1 MIENLF
7 LPSSE
12 EDAMSWIQPISPDAA
27 EGATKKIIEDLRK
40 TKKPI
45 PKMFL
50 EMGRRPGVLAG
61 RETLRHAVHDGSS
74 LGTRRAELLAFYVA
88 AHGG

>member
-1 MIENLF
+1 
-7 LPSSE
+7 
-12 EDAMSWIQPISPDAA
+12 MSWIQPISPDAA
-27 EGATKKIIEDLRK
+27 EGETKEIIEGLRK
-40 TKKPI
+40 ARKPI

-50 EMGRRPGVLAG
+50 EMGRRPGILAG
-61 RETLRHAVHDGSS
+61 REMLRSSVHGGSS

>member
-1 MIENLF
+1 MN
-7 LPSSE
+7 
-12 EDAMSWIQPISPDAA
+12 WIQPISPDDA
-27 EGATKKIIEDLRK
+27 EGATKEIIDDLRK
-40 TKKPI
+40 AGKPL

-50 EMGRRPGVLAG
+50 EMGWRPDILAG
-61 RETLRHAVHDGSS
+61 RETLRRAVHGGSS

>member
-1 MIENLF
+1 
-7 LPSSE
+7 
-12 EDAMSWIQPISPDAA
+12 MSWIQPISPDAA
-27 EGATKKIIEDLRK
+27 QGATKEFIEGLRRAR
-40 TKKPI
+40 KPI

-61 RETLRHAVHDGSS
+61 RETLRHAVHGGSS
-74 LGTRRAELLAFYVA
+74 LGARRAELLAFYVA

>member
-1 MIENLF
+1 MN
-7 LPSSE
+7 
-12 EDAMSWIQPISPDAA
+12 WIQPISPDAA
-27 EGATKKIIEDLRK
+27 EGATKEIIYDLRK
-40 TKKPI
+40 AKKTI

-50 EMGRRPGVLAG
+50 EIGRRPEVLAG
-61 RETLRHAVHDGSS
+61 RETLRSAVHGGSS

>member
-1 MIENLF
+1 
-7 LPSSE
+7 
-12 EDAMSWIQPISPDAA
+12 MSWIQPIPLDAA
-27 EGATKKIIEDLRK
+27 EGATKEIIESLRRAR
-40 TKKPI
+40 KPI
-45 PKMFL
+45 PRMYL

-61 RETLRHAVHDGSS
+61 REMLRSSVHGGSS

>member
-1 MIENLF
+1 MN
-7 LPSSE
+7 
-12 EDAMSWIQPISPDAA
+12 WIQPISPDAA
-27 EGATKKIIEDLRK
+27 EGATKEIINDLRK
-40 TKKPI
+40 ARKPI

-50 EMGRRPGVLAG
+50 EMGRRPRVLAG
-61 RETLRHAVHDGSS
+61 REKLRSAVHGGSS